1 MALPPH
7 ATWLERLSHV
17 GIRALTLLV
26 MGYLIL
32 PILVILPLSFTSG
45 ELLVYP
51 LPAWSLRWYREFTTG
66 PLWTQSTWNSLVL
79 AVVTTVVA
87 TTVGLLAA
95 FGLQGLRSPL
105 KPVLFGLLALP
116 LIIPPVMVAVALFYY
131 YARLG
136 LVGTFGGLVLAH
148 TVLAL
153 PFVVITIAATLQ
165 GFEEFLRWAQ
175 RERSAGTHLCF
186 GIIEPGTDMPVGI
199 FQVRALEGGFRVSE
213 WGFALAPEHWGTGL
227 FVESARLALEFAF
240 AELGVHRLEAR
251 AAIRN
256 GRGNAALRK
265 MGAVQEGVL
274 RQSFFRNG
282 QYMDQALWTI
292 LADDWLGRR
301 REPTLPL
308 FH

>member
-32 PILVILPLSFTSG
+32 PIVVILPLSFTSG

-87 TTVGLLAA
+87 TPVGLLAA
-95 FGLQGLRSPL
+95 FGLQGLRSRL
-105 KPVLFGLLALP
+105 KPMLFGLLALP

-165 GFEEFLRWAQ
+165 GFDQNL
-175 RERSAGTHLCF
+175 
-186 GIIEPGTDMPVGI
+186 P
-199 FQVRALEGGFRVSE
+199 
-213 WGFALAPEHWGTGL
+213 
-227 FVESARLALEFAF
+227 
-240 AELGVHRLEAR
+240 R
-251 AAIRN
+251 AA
-256 GRGNAALRK
+256 ASL
-265 MGAVQEGVL
+265 GASPLQT
-274 RQSFFRNG
+274 FR
-282 QYMDQALWTI
+282 MV
-292 LADDWLGRR
+292 
-301 REPTLPL
+301 TLPL
-308 FH
+308 ILPGVLSGAVFAFVTSFDELLVILFVGSPEQRTLPRQIFSGVSETMSPTVVAAAVVLIAVSLILMAVVELLRRRSERLRGGALHA

>member
-7 ATWLERLSHV
+7 ATVLERLSHV

-66 PLWTQSTWNSLVL
+66 PMWTQATGNSLVL
-79 AVVTTVVA
+79 AVVTTLVA
-87 TTVGLLAA
+87 TTTGMLAA
-95 FGLQGLRSPL
+95 FGLQGLRSRL

-165 GFEEFLRWAQ
+165 GFDPNL
-175 RERSAGTHLCF
+175 
-186 GIIEPGTDMPVGI
+186 P
-199 FQVRALEGGFRVSE
+199 
-213 WGFALAPEHWGTGL
+213 
-227 FVESARLALEFAF
+227 
-240 AELGVHRLEAR
+240 R
-251 AAIRN
+251 AA
-256 GRGNAALRK
+256 ASL
-265 MGAVQEGVL
+265 GASPLQA
-274 RQSFFRNG
+274 FR
-282 QYMDQALWTI
+282 MV
-292 LADDWLGRR
+292 
-301 REPTLPL
+301 TLPL
-308 FH
+308 ILPGVLSGAVFAFVTSFDELLVILFVGSPEQRTLPRQIFSGVSETMSPTVVAAAVVLIAVSLILMAVVELLRRRSERLRGGAIPS

>member
-7 ATWLERLSHV
+7 TTMLERLCYI

-26 MGYLIL
+26 IGYLIL

-66 PLWTQSTWNSLVL
+66 ALWTQSTWNSLVL

-87 TTVGLLAA
+87 TTIGMLAA
-95 FGLQGLRSPL
+95 FGLQGLRSRL
-105 KPVLFGLLALP
+105 KPALFGLLALP

-153 PFVVITIAATLQ
+153 PFVVITVTATLQ
-165 GFEEFLRWAQ
+165 GFDPNL
-175 RERSAGTHLCF
+175 
-186 GIIEPGTDMPVGI
+186 P
-199 FQVRALEGGFRVSE
+199 
-213 WGFALAPEHWGTGL
+213 
-227 FVESARLALEFAF
+227 
-240 AELGVHRLEAR
+240 R
-251 AAIRN
+251 AAA
-256 GRGNAALRK
+256 GLGASPLLAFRK
-265 MGAVQEGVL
+265 V
-274 RQSFFRNG
+274 
-282 QYMDQALWTI
+282 
-292 LADDWLGRR
+292 
-301 REPTLPL
+301 TLPL
-308 FH
+308 ILPGVLSGAVFAFVTSFDELLVILFVGSPEQRTLPRQIWSGVSETMSPTVVAAAVVLIAVSLILMAVVELLRRRSERLRGGATLS

>member
-1 MALPPH
+1 MALPSH
-7 ATWLERLSHV
+7 ATVLERLCHV

-66 PLWTQSTWNSLVL
+66 PMWTQSTWNSLVL

-87 TTVGLLAA
+87 TTVGMLAA
-95 FGLQGLRSPL
+95 FGLQGLRSRL

-153 PFVVITIAATLQ
+153 PFVVITVAATLQ
-165 GFEEFLRWAQ
+165 GFDPNL
-175 RERSAGTHLCF
+175 
-186 GIIEPGTDMPVGI
+186 P
-199 FQVRALEGGFRVSE
+199 
-213 WGFALAPEHWGTGL
+213 
-227 FVESARLALEFAF
+227 
-240 AELGVHRLEAR
+240 R
-251 AAIRN
+251 AA
-256 GRGNAALRK
+256 ASL
-265 MGAVQEGVL
+265 GASPLQA
-274 RQSFFRNG
+274 FR
-282 QYMDQALWTI
+282 MV
-292 LADDWLGRR
+292 
-301 REPTLPL
+301 TLPL
-308 FH
+308 ILPGVLSGAVFAFVTSFDELLVILFVGSPEQRTLPRQIFSGVSETMSPTVVAAAVVLIAVSLILMAVVELLRRRSERLHGGAIPS

>member
-1 MALPPH
+1 MALPPP

-87 TTVGLLAA
+87 TPVGLLAA
-95 FGLQGLRSPL
+95 FGLQGLRSRL
-105 KPVLFGLLALP
+105 KPMLFGLLALP

-165 GFEEFLRWAQ
+165 GFDQNL
-175 RERSAGTHLCF
+175 
-186 GIIEPGTDMPVGI
+186 P
-199 FQVRALEGGFRVSE
+199 
-213 WGFALAPEHWGTGL
+213 
-227 FVESARLALEFAF
+227 
-240 AELGVHRLEAR
+240 R
-251 AAIRN
+251 AA
-256 GRGNAALRK
+256 ASL
-265 MGAVQEGVL
+265 GASPLQT
-274 RQSFFRNG
+274 FR
-282 QYMDQALWTI
+282 MV
-292 LADDWLGRR
+292 
-301 REPTLPL
+301 TLPL
-308 FH
+308 ILPGVLSGAVFAFVTSFDELLVILFVGSPEQRTLPRQIFSGVSETMSPTVVAAAVVLIAVSLILMAVVELLRRRSERLRGGALPA

>member
-1 MALPPH
+1 MAPPPH
-7 ATWLERLSHV
+7 ATAVERLCHV

-66 PLWTQSTWNSLVL
+66 PMWTQSTWNSLVL

-87 TTVGLLAA
+87 TTVGMLAA
-95 FGLQGLRSPL
+95 FGLQGLRSRL
-105 KPVLFGLLALP
+105 KPALFGLLALP

-136 LVGTFGGLVLAH
+136 LVGTFSGLVLAH

-165 GFEEFLRWAQ
+165 GFDPNL
-175 RERSAGTHLCF
+175 
-186 GIIEPGTDMPVGI
+186 P
-199 FQVRALEGGFRVSE
+199 
-213 WGFALAPEHWGTGL
+213 
-227 FVESARLALEFAF
+227 
-240 AELGVHRLEAR
+240 R
-251 AAIRN
+251 AA
-256 GRGNAALRK
+256 ASL
-265 MGAVQEGVL
+265 GASPLQA
-274 RQSFFRNG
+274 FR
-282 QYMDQALWTI
+282 LV
-292 LADDWLGRR
+292 
-301 REPTLPL
+301 TLPL
-308 FH
+308 ILPGVLSGAVFAFVTSFDELLVILFVGSPEQRTLPRQIFSGVSETMSPTVVAAAVVLIAVSLILMAVVELLRRRSERLRGGAIAS

>member
-7 ATWLERLSHV
+7 ATVLERLCHV

-66 PLWTQSTWNSLVL
+66 PMWTQSTWNSLVL

-87 TTVGLLAA
+87 TTVGMLAA
-95 FGLQGLRSPL
+95 FGLQGLRSRL

-165 GFEEFLRWAQ
+165 GFDQNL
-175 RERSAGTHLCF
+175 
-186 GIIEPGTDMPVGI
+186 P
-199 FQVRALEGGFRVSE
+199 
-213 WGFALAPEHWGTGL
+213 
-227 FVESARLALEFAF
+227 
-240 AELGVHRLEAR
+240 R
-251 AAIRN
+251 AA
-256 GRGNAALRK
+256 ASL
-265 MGAVQEGVL
+265 GASPLQT
-274 RQSFFRNG
+274 FR
-282 QYMDQALWTI
+282 MV
-292 LADDWLGRR
+292 
-301 REPTLPL
+301 TLPL
-308 FH
+308 ILPGVLSGAVFAFVTSFDELLVILFVGSPEQRTLPRQIWSGVSETMSPTVVAAAVVLIAVSLLLMAVVELLRRRSEPLRGGAIHA

>member
-7 ATWLERLSHV
+7 ATMLERLCHV
-17 GIRALTLLV
+17 GIRAFTVLV

-79 AVVTTVVA
+79 AVVTTLVA
-87 TTVGLLAA
+87 TTTGMLAA
-95 FGLQGLRSPL
+95 FGLQGMRSRL
-105 KPVLFGLLALP
+105 KPALFGLLALP

-153 PFVVITIAATLQ
+153 PFVVITVAATLQ
-165 GFEEFLRWAQ
+165 GFDPNL
-175 RERSAGTHLCF
+175 
-186 GIIEPGTDMPVGI
+186 P
-199 FQVRALEGGFRVSE
+199 
-213 WGFALAPEHWGTGL
+213 
-227 FVESARLALEFAF
+227 
-240 AELGVHRLEAR
+240 R
-251 AAIRN
+251 AAA
-256 GRGNAALRK
+256 GLGASPLLAFRK
-265 MGAVQEGVL
+265 V
-274 RQSFFRNG
+274 
-282 QYMDQALWTI
+282 
-292 LADDWLGRR
+292 
-301 REPTLPL
+301 TLPL
-308 FH
+308 ILPGVLSGAVFAFVTSFDELLVILFVGSPEQRTLPRQIWSGVSEAMNPTVVAAAVVLIAVSLILMAVVELLRRRSERLRGGATLP

>member
-7 ATWLERLSHV
+7 ATAVERLCHV

-66 PLWTQSTWNSLVL
+66 PMWTQSTWNSLVL

-87 TTVGLLAA
+87 TTVGMLAA
-95 FGLQGLRSPL
+95 FGLQGLRSRL
-105 KPVLFGLLALP
+105 KPALFGLLALP

-136 LVGTFGGLVLAH
+136 LVGTFSGLVLAH

-165 GFEEFLRWAQ
+165 GFDPNL
-175 RERSAGTHLCF
+175 
-186 GIIEPGTDMPVGI
+186 P
-199 FQVRALEGGFRVSE
+199 
-213 WGFALAPEHWGTGL
+213 
-227 FVESARLALEFAF
+227 
-240 AELGVHRLEAR
+240 R
-251 AAIRN
+251 AA
-256 GRGNAALRK
+256 ASL
-265 MGAVQEGVL
+265 GASPLQA
-274 RQSFFRNG
+274 FR
-282 QYMDQALWTI
+282 LV
-292 LADDWLGRR
+292 
-301 REPTLPL
+301 TLPL
-308 FH
+308 ILPGVLSGAVFAFVTSFDELLVILFVGSPEQRTLPRQIFSGVSETMSPTVVAAAVVLIAVSLILMAVVELLRRRSERLRGGAIAS